1 MENGIL
7 VITETAA
14 NRFRKSTYE
23 VVSEG
28 RRLADQLN
36 TSLSAVVVG
45 SGVLD
50 TAAELTQYGADR
62 VLVCDAV
69 ELANFDS
76 DRFTQILFD
85 LATSRPPKIILF
97 GASIQDK
104 QLATRLAARL
114 DAGLAM
120 GCTGLTLEGEKLI
133 ATRSMYGSKLIAR
146 VAIEGS
152 PQIAVL
158 QPNLFAAAAVERTG
172 VVERVGLIEK
182 KPSAS
187 TLDLTE
193 ADVVVSGGRGM
204 GGPDFSVLER
214 LAGLLGGAVGATRSA
229 VDEGWRPHADQVGQ
243 TGKVVSPKLYM
254 ACGIS
259 GAIQHIAG
267 MSSSGCI
274 VAINK
279 DPDAPIFRYA
289 DYGIIGNLFELVP
302 AIAQEIGTGDVSV

>member
-85 LATSRPPKIILF
+85 LATSRPPKILF

-172 VVERVGLIEK
+172 V
-182 KPSAS
+182 
-187 TLDLTE
+187 LDLTE

-289 DYGIIGNLFELVP
+289 DYGIVGNLFELVP
-302 AIAQEIGTGDVSV
+302 AIAQEIGTGDVRV

>member
-114 DAGLAM
+114 DGANPGGGKPHRHPIHVRQQAHRPGGDRGLAADRCVAAEPVR
-120 GCTGLTLEGEKLI
+120 GG
-133 ATRSMYGSKLIAR
+133 GS
-146 VAIEGS
+146 
-152 PQIAVL
+152 
-158 QPNLFAAAAVERTG
+158 
-172 VVERVGLIEK
+172 
-182 KPSAS
+182 
-187 TLDLTE
+187 
-193 ADVVVSGGRGM
+193 
-204 GGPDFSVLER
+204 
-214 LAGLLGGAVGATRSA
+214 
-229 VDEGWRPHADQVGQ
+229 
-243 TGKVVSPKLYM
+243 
-254 ACGIS
+254 
-259 GAIQHIAG
+259 
-267 MSSSGCI
+267 
-274 VAINK
+274 
-279 DPDAPIFRYA
+279 
-289 DYGIIGNLFELVP
+289 
-302 AIAQEIGTGDVSV
+302 